1 MTVSIEYIPVTPIEY
16 LKEDGQPIAEGD
28 LQCSY
33 LAYARGYIS
42 PTFLR
47 SRGSKR

>member
-16 LKEDGQPIAEGD
+16 PKEDGQPIAEGD

-33 LAYARGYIS
+33 LTDARGYRS
-42 PTFLR
+42 PTSLR